1 MVGSEYWMKAEQ
13 QVNLRSERA
22 RTNSTYPNQLP
33 SDTIID
39 ADVILSTVTL
49 CYCEITAVVGAK
61 RVSWCEKDAPRSTVS
76 YGANGQGRPDD
87 LEAYRM
93 DEQAWDAG
101 CAMLAKGW
109 QHGRGTVGAGRGEA
123 RELAMDSRAQTS
135 LYSHD

>member
-1 MVGSEYWMKAEQ
+1 MKAEQ

-61 RVSWCEKDAPRSTVS
+61 RVSWCEKDAPRSAVS
-76 YGANGQGRPDD
+76 HGVSDRHRPDGP
-87 LEAYRM
+87 EAYRM
-93 DEQAWDAG
+93 DERAWGGG

-109 QHGRGTVGAGRGEA
+109 QHGRGTGGAVDGEHV
-123 RELAMDSRAQTS
+123 T
-135 LYSHD
+135 